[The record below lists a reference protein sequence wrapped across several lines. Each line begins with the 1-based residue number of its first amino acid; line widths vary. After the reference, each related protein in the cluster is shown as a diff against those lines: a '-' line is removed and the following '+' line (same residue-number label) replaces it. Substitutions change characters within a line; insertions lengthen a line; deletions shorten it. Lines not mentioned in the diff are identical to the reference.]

1 MASRRLRSFLGT
13 FVTLSV
19 LVAAGVAGARGVLFT
34 ASVADDAVEEIVQE
48 IDPCADEEPVEGVE
62 SDPAQADPVEGEE
75 DPEECQTEDPEPEG
89 EGSKDENE
97 TREVTQG
104 DRDAACDAAA
114 GIADNPLPEGERLT
128 GLPNAISHVL
138 ENCMKNPQA
147 PGLVNALERLA
158 ENRER
163 KEARDEAKAERKAER
178 EARKAESH
186 AGRGAGPGGGPPP
199 HAGPPSH
206 AKGGQGG

>member
-48 IDPCADEEPVEGVE
+48 IDPCADEERVEGVE
-62 SDPAQADPVEGEE
+62 SDPGQADPVEGEE
-75 DPEECQTEDPEPEG
+75 DPEECQTEGPEPEG
-89 EGSKDENE
+89 PKDENE

-138 ENCMKNPQA
+138 GNCMKNHQA
-147 PGLVNALERLA
+147 PGLLNALERLA

-178 EARKAESH
+178 EARKAESQ
-186 AGRGAGPGGGPPP
+186 AGGGAGPGGGPPP

-206 AKGGQGG
+206 AKGGKGG